1 MNLTDVIHGFP
12 GHNVDPADMIQ
23 TMQIMIQMF
32 LNQTTEIDNL
42 KQQTEKDR
50 STIQMYHKIRWQK
63 RQLLKT

>member
-23 TMQIMIQMF
+23 TMQIMMQML

-42 KQQTEKDR
+42 KQQTEKD
-50 STIQMYHKIRWQK
+50 
-63 RQLLKT
+63 